1 MDKFIDDLGTVRVV
15 NGLVR
20 IQTVRKIQTDG
31 GEQRTQE
38 RGELILP
45 MSAFLNLHSLV
56 NRAVDQMV
64 EQGVLTRKSDSET
77 VIEDATPEAK
87 TQSAAAGS
95 KAVASQAKK

>member
-15 NGLVR
+15 NGMVR
-20 IQTVRKIQTDG
+20 IQTVRKVQTEG

-38 RGELILP
+38 RGDLILP

-64 EQGVLTRKSDSET
+64 EQGVLTRKSDSEA
-77 VIEDATPEAK
+77 VVEDAAAEGKA
-87 TQSAAAGS
+87 QSAAADS